1 MFCRCVDILYVRA
14 DRNGIKARHLA
25 RQKSAFNTSVDHG
38 NLSIL
43 SGEISVDPDG
53 CIAEC
58 GIRYKLPCR
67 IRTHDHTPRLRKVS
81 QCADPLRESISL
93 RIDAA
98 ADEEEAQPQ
107 QITEAEAGKVTF
119 STDYPGVT
127 IKPGGTSTFT
137 LYITNTG
144 SEETTVELSAADLP
158 EGWEG
163 SFKGSSNEVSMVH
176 VGAYQ
181 KKEDSPS
188 LSYSLT
194 VPEDTKEDI
203 YTISLNAKGGDVDE
217 SLALTVKVD
226 AEEKKIGAG
235 EFSTD
240 YAQQEGDSGTKFSYT
255 TTLTNNS
262 GENMTYSLSAEGA
275 PEGWTVTFTPSDT
288 TTATSSVPVDA
299 GASSTIKAAIVPA
312 QNVTAGEYPITL
324 VAACAG
330 ETLELPV
337 TVKITGTYSL
347 TATTPTGN
355 LSTSAYAGETKDVAL
370 SIQNT
375 GNIDLTAV
383 SLKAQASTDWEITF
397 DQDTINEIPAG
408 GSAEVTAHITP
419 AKDAILGDYVTIIT
433 ASNDAVSSDCALRIS
448 VQNHTSWGIA
458 AVAVIA
464 VLVLGL
470 VLIIRRFGRR

>member
-1 MFCRCVDILYVRA
+1 MEKTTGGMTKKAVRSVC
-14 DRNGIKARHLA
+14 GLLA
-25 RQKSAFNTSVDHG
+25 AGLLAAAVMPMH
-38 NLSIL
+38 
-43 SGEISVDPDG
+43 
-53 CIAEC
+53 
-58 GIRYKLPCR
+58 
-67 IRTHDHTPRLRKVS
+67 
-81 QCADPLRESISL
+81 
-93 RIDAA
+93 AA
-98 ADEEEAQPQ
+98 ADEEEAQPP

-144 SEETTVELSAADLP
+144 SEETTVELSAEDLP

-176 VGAYQ
+176 VGACQ

>member
-1 MFCRCVDILYVRA
+1 MIMEKTTGRMTKKAVRSVC
-14 DRNGIKARHLA
+14 GLLA
-25 RQKSAFNTSVDHG
+25 AGLLAAAVMPMH
-38 NLSIL
+38 
-43 SGEISVDPDG
+43 
-53 CIAEC
+53 
-58 GIRYKLPCR
+58 
-67 IRTHDHTPRLRKVS
+67 
-81 QCADPLRESISL
+81 
-93 RIDAA
+93 AA

-144 SEETTVELSAADLP
+144 SEETTVELSAEDLP

-176 VGAYQ
+176 VGACQ

-355 LSTSAYAGETKDVAL
+355 LSTSTYAGETKDVAL

>member
-1 MFCRCVDILYVRA
+1 MERRPKIMEKTTGGMTKKAVRSVC
-14 DRNGIKARHLA
+14 GLLA
-25 RQKSAFNTSVDHG
+25 AGLLAAAVMPMH
-38 NLSIL
+38 
-43 SGEISVDPDG
+43 
-53 CIAEC
+53 
-58 GIRYKLPCR
+58 
-67 IRTHDHTPRLRKVS
+67 
-81 QCADPLRESISL
+81 
-93 RIDAA
+93 AA

-144 SEETTVELSAADLP
+144 SEETTVELSAEDLP

-176 VGAYQ
+176 VGACQ

-458 AVAVIA
+458 AVAGIA

>member
-1 MFCRCVDILYVRA
+1 MEKTTGGMTKKAVRSVC
-14 DRNGIKARHLA
+14 GLLA
-25 RQKSAFNTSVDHG
+25 AGLLAAAVMPMH
-38 NLSIL
+38 
-43 SGEISVDPDG
+43 
-53 CIAEC
+53 
-58 GIRYKLPCR
+58 
-67 IRTHDHTPRLRKVS
+67 
-81 QCADPLRESISL
+81 
-93 RIDAA
+93 AA

-144 SEETTVELSAADLP
+144 SEETTVELSAEDLP

-181 KKEDSPS
+181 EKEDSPS

>member
-1 MFCRCVDILYVRA
+1 MERRPKIMEKTTEGMTKKAVRSVC
-14 DRNGIKARHLA
+14 GLLA
-25 RQKSAFNTSVDHG
+25 AGLLAAAVMPMH
-38 NLSIL
+38 
-43 SGEISVDPDG
+43 
-53 CIAEC
+53 
-58 GIRYKLPCR
+58 
-67 IRTHDHTPRLRKVS
+67 
-81 QCADPLRESISL
+81 
-93 RIDAA
+93 AA

-144 SEETTVELSAADLP
+144 SEETTVELSAEDLP

-176 VGAYQ
+176 VGACQ

>member
-1 MFCRCVDILYVRA
+1 M
-14 DRNGIKARHLA
+14 H
-25 RQKSAFNTSVDHG
+25 
-38 NLSIL
+38 
-43 SGEISVDPDG
+43 
-53 CIAEC
+53 
-58 GIRYKLPCR
+58 
-67 IRTHDHTPRLRKVS
+67 
-81 QCADPLRESISL
+81 
-93 RIDAA
+93 AA

-144 SEETTVELSAADLP
+144 SEETTVELSAEDLP

-176 VGAYQ
+176 VGACQ

-347 TATTPTGN
+347 TATTPTGK

>member
-1 MFCRCVDILYVRA
+1 MERRLKIMEKTTGGMTKKAVRSVC
-14 DRNGIKARHLA
+14 GLLA
-25 RQKSAFNTSVDHG
+25 AGLLAAAVMPMH
-38 NLSIL
+38 
-43 SGEISVDPDG
+43 
-53 CIAEC
+53 
-58 GIRYKLPCR
+58 
-67 IRTHDHTPRLRKVS
+67 
-81 QCADPLRESISL
+81 
-93 RIDAA
+93 AA

-144 SEETTVELSAADLP
+144 SEETTVELSAEDLP

>member
-1 MFCRCVDILYVRA
+1 MERRPKIMEKTTGGMTKKAVRSVC
-14 DRNGIKARHLA
+14 GLLA
-25 RQKSAFNTSVDHG
+25 AGLLAAAVMPMH
-38 NLSIL
+38 
-43 SGEISVDPDG
+43 
-53 CIAEC
+53 
-58 GIRYKLPCR
+58 
-67 IRTHDHTPRLRKVS
+67 
-81 QCADPLRESISL
+81 
-93 RIDAA
+93 AA

-144 SEETTVELSAADLP
+144 SEETTVELSAEDLP

-383 SLKAQASTDWEITF
+383 SLEAQASTDWEITF

-433 ASNDAVSSDCALRIS
+433 ASNDAVSSDCELRVS

>member
-1 MFCRCVDILYVRA
+1 MEKTTGRMTKKAVRSVC
-14 DRNGIKARHLA
+14 GLLA
-25 RQKSAFNTSVDHG
+25 AGLLAAAVMPMH
-38 NLSIL
+38 
-43 SGEISVDPDG
+43 
-53 CIAEC
+53 
-58 GIRYKLPCR
+58 
-67 IRTHDHTPRLRKVS
+67 
-81 QCADPLRESISL
+81 
-93 RIDAA
+93 AA

-144 SEETTVELSAADLP
+144 SEETTVELSAEDLP

-262 GENMTYSLSAEGA
+262 GKNMTYSLSAEGA

>member
-1 MFCRCVDILYVRA
+1 MEKTTGGMTKKAVRSVC
-14 DRNGIKARHLA
+14 GLLA
-25 RQKSAFNTSVDHG
+25 AGLLAAAVMPMH
-38 NLSIL
+38 
-43 SGEISVDPDG
+43 
-53 CIAEC
+53 
-58 GIRYKLPCR
+58 
-67 IRTHDHTPRLRKVS
+67 
-81 QCADPLRESISL
+81 
-93 RIDAA
+93 AA

-144 SEETTVELSAADLP
+144 SEESTVELSAEDLP

-176 VGAYQ
+176 VGACQ

-275 PEGWTVTFTPSDT
+275 PEGWMVTFTPSDT

>member
-1 MFCRCVDILYVRA
+1 MIMEKTTGGMTKKAVRSVC
-14 DRNGIKARHLA
+14 GLLA
-25 RQKSAFNTSVDHG
+25 AGLLAAAVMPMH
-38 NLSIL
+38 
-43 SGEISVDPDG
+43 
-53 CIAEC
+53 
-58 GIRYKLPCR
+58 
-67 IRTHDHTPRLRKVS
+67 
-81 QCADPLRESISL
+81 
-93 RIDAA
+93 AA

-144 SEETTVELSAADLP
+144 SEETTVELSAEDLP

-240 YAQQEGDSGTKFSYT
+240 YAQQEGDSGTKLSYT

>member
-1 MFCRCVDILYVRA
+1 MERRPKIMEKTTGGMTKKAVRSVC
-14 DRNGIKARHLA
+14 GLLA
-25 RQKSAFNTSVDHG
+25 AGLLVAAVMPMH
-38 NLSIL
+38 
-43 SGEISVDPDG
+43 
-53 CIAEC
+53 
-58 GIRYKLPCR
+58 
-67 IRTHDHTPRLRKVS
+67 
-81 QCADPLRESISL
+81 
-93 RIDAA
+93 AA

-144 SEETTVELSAADLP
+144 SEETTVELSAEDLP

>member
-1 MFCRCVDILYVRA
+1 MIMEKTTGRMTKKAVRSVC
-14 DRNGIKARHLA
+14 GLLA
-25 RQKSAFNTSVDHG
+25 AGLLAAAVMPMH
-38 NLSIL
+38 
-43 SGEISVDPDG
+43 
-53 CIAEC
+53 
-58 GIRYKLPCR
+58 
-67 IRTHDHTPRLRKVS
+67 
-81 QCADPLRESISL
+81 
-93 RIDAA
+93 AA

-144 SEETTVELSAADLP
+144 SEETTVELSAEDLP

-383 SLKAQASTDWEITF
+383 SLEAQASTDWEITF

-433 ASNDAVSSDCALRIS
+433 ASNDAVSSDCELRVS

>member
-1 MFCRCVDILYVRA
+1 MEKTTGGMTKKAVRSVC
-14 DRNGIKARHLA
+14 GLLA
-25 RQKSAFNTSVDHG
+25 AGLLVAAVMPMH
-38 NLSIL
+38 
-43 SGEISVDPDG
+43 
-53 CIAEC
+53 
-58 GIRYKLPCR
+58 
-67 IRTHDHTPRLRKVS
+67 
-81 QCADPLRESISL
+81 
-93 RIDAA
+93 AA

-144 SEETTVELSAADLP
+144 SEETTVELSAEDLP

-464 VLVLGL
+464 VLVFGL

>member
-1 MFCRCVDILYVRA
+1 MEKTTGGITKKAVRSVC
-14 DRNGIKARHLA
+14 GLLA
-25 RQKSAFNTSVDHG
+25 AGLLAAAVMPMH
-38 NLSIL
+38 
-43 SGEISVDPDG
+43 
-53 CIAEC
+53 
-58 GIRYKLPCR
+58 
-67 IRTHDHTPRLRKVS
+67 
-81 QCADPLRESISL
+81 
-93 RIDAA
+93 AA

-144 SEETTVELSAADLP
+144 SEETTVELSAEDLP

-176 VGAYQ
+176 VGACQ

-240 YAQQEGDSGTKFSYT
+240 YAQQEGDSGTTFSYT

-383 SLKAQASTDWEITF
+383 SLKAQTSTDWEITF

-433 ASNDAVSSDCALRIS
+433 ASNDSVSSDCALRIS

>member
-1 MFCRCVDILYVRA
+1 MEKTTGGMTKKAVRSVC
-14 DRNGIKARHLA
+14 GLLA
-25 RQKSAFNTSVDHG
+25 AG
-38 NLSIL
+38 LL
-43 SGEISVDPDG
+43 
-53 CIAEC
+53 
-58 GIRYKLPCR
+58 
-67 IRTHDHTPRLRKVS
+67 
-81 QCADPLRESISL
+81 
-93 RIDAA
+93 AA
-98 ADEEEAQPQ
+98 AVMPMHAVADEEEAQPQ

-144 SEETTVELSAADLP
+144 SEETTVELSAEDLP

-176 VGAYQ
+176 VGACQ

-433 ASNDAVSSDCALRIS
+433 ASNDAVSSDCELRIS

>member
-1 MFCRCVDILYVRA
+1 MERRPKIMEKTTGGMTKKAVRSVC
-14 DRNGIKARHLA
+14 GLLA
-25 RQKSAFNTSVDHG
+25 AGLLAAAVMPMH
-38 NLSIL
+38 
-43 SGEISVDPDG
+43 
-53 CIAEC
+53 
-58 GIRYKLPCR
+58 
-67 IRTHDHTPRLRKVS
+67 
-81 QCADPLRESISL
+81 
-93 RIDAA
+93 AA

-144 SEETTVELSAADLP
+144 SEETTVELSAEDLP

-176 VGAYQ
+176 VGACQ

-203 YTISLNAKGGDVDE
+203 YIISLNAKGGNVDE

>member
-1 MFCRCVDILYVRA
+1 MERRPKIMEKTTGGMTKKAVRSVC
-14 DRNGIKARHLA
+14 GLLA
-25 RQKSAFNTSVDHG
+25 AGLMAAAVMPMH
-38 NLSIL
+38 
-43 SGEISVDPDG
+43 
-53 CIAEC
+53 
-58 GIRYKLPCR
+58 
-67 IRTHDHTPRLRKVS
+67 
-81 QCADPLRESISL
+81 
-93 RIDAA
+93 AA

-107 QITEAEAGKVTF
+107 QITEAQAGKVTF

-144 SEETTVELSAADLP
+144 SEETTVELSAEDLP

-176 VGAYQ
+176 VGACQ

-226 AEEKKIGAG
+226 AEENKIGAG

>member
-1 MFCRCVDILYVRA
+1 MEKTTGGMTKKAVRSVC
-14 DRNGIKARHLA
+14 GLLA
-25 RQKSAFNTSVDHG
+25 AGLLAAAVMPMH
-38 NLSIL
+38 
-43 SGEISVDPDG
+43 
-53 CIAEC
+53 
-58 GIRYKLPCR
+58 
-67 IRTHDHTPRLRKVS
+67 
-81 QCADPLRESISL
+81 
-93 RIDAA
+93 AA

-144 SEETTVELSAADLP
+144 SEETTVELSAEDLP

-347 TATTPTGN
+347 TATTLTGN

>member
-1 MFCRCVDILYVRA
+1 MMT
-14 DRNGIKARHLA
+14 K
-25 RQKSAFNTSVDHG
+25 K
-38 NLSIL
+38 
-43 SGEISVDPDG
+43 
-53 CIAEC
+53 
-58 GIRYKLPCR
+58 GIRSVCGLLAAGLLTAGVIPM
-67 IRTHDHTPRLRKVS
+67 H
-81 QCADPLRESISL
+81 
-93 RIDAA
+93 AA
-98 ADEEEAQPQ
+98 AEENEARPQ
-107 QITEAEAGKVTF
+107 LIAEAEAGEVTF

-127 IKPGGTSTFT
+127 IKPGATSTFT
-137 LYITNTG
+137 LYMTNTG
-144 SEETTVELSAADLP
+144 SEETTVELSAEDLP

-181 KKEDSPS
+181 TREDSPS

-275 PEGWTVTFTPSDT
+275 PEGWNVTFTPSGT
-288 TTATSSVPVDA
+288 TTTTSSVPVDA
-299 GASSTIKAAIVPA
+299 GASSTIKAAVVPA
-312 QNVTAGEYPITL
+312 QNVTAGEYPITF

-337 TVKITGTYSL
+337 TVRITGTYSL
-347 TATTPTGN
+347 TTTTPTGN
-355 LSTSAYAGETKDVAL
+355 LSASAYAGEPKDIVL

-375 GNIDLTAV
+375 GNIDLTAI
-383 SLKAQASTDWEITF
+383 SLKAQASTNWEVTF
-397 DQDTINEIPAG
+397 DQDTINSIPAG
-408 GSAEVTAHITP
+408 GNVEVTAHITP
-419 AKDAILGDYVTIIT
+419 AKDAILGDYVTVIT
-433 ASNDAVSSDCALRIS
+433 AFNDAVSSDCALRIS
-448 VQNHTSWGIA
+448 VQNHTGWGIA
-458 AVAVIA
+458 AVAIVA
-464 VLVLGL
+464 FLVLGL
-470 VLIIRRFGRR
+470 VQIIRKFGRR

>member
-1 MFCRCVDILYVRA
+1 MERRPKIMEKTTGGMKKKAVRSVC
-14 DRNGIKARHLA
+14 GLLA
-25 RQKSAFNTSVDHG
+25 AGLLAAAVMPMH
-38 NLSIL
+38 
-43 SGEISVDPDG
+43 
-53 CIAEC
+53 
-58 GIRYKLPCR
+58 
-67 IRTHDHTPRLRKVS
+67 
-81 QCADPLRESISL
+81 
-93 RIDAA
+93 AA

-107 QITEAEAGKVTF
+107 QITEAEAGIVTF

-144 SEETTVELSAADLP
+144 SEETTVELSAEDLP

>member
-1 MFCRCVDILYVRA
+1 MEKTTGRMTKKAVRSVC
-14 DRNGIKARHLA
+14 GLLA
-25 RQKSAFNTSVDHG
+25 AGLLAAAVMPMH
-38 NLSIL
+38 
-43 SGEISVDPDG
+43 
-53 CIAEC
+53 
-58 GIRYKLPCR
+58 
-67 IRTHDHTPRLRKVS
+67 
-81 QCADPLRESISL
+81 
-93 RIDAA
+93 AA

-144 SEETTVELSAADLP
+144 SEETTVELSAEDLP

-163 SFKGSSNEVSMVH
+163 SFQGSSNEVSMVH

-383 SLKAQASTDWEITF
+383 SLEAQASTDWEITF

-433 ASNDAVSSDCALRIS
+433 ASNDAVSSDCELRVS

>member
-1 MFCRCVDILYVRA
+1 MEKTTGGMTKKAVRSVC
-14 DRNGIKARHLA
+14 GLLA
-25 RQKSAFNTSVDHG
+25 AGLLAAAVMPMH
-38 NLSIL
+38 
-43 SGEISVDPDG
+43 
-53 CIAEC
+53 
-58 GIRYKLPCR
+58 
-67 IRTHDHTPRLRKVS
+67 
-81 QCADPLRESISL
+81 
-93 RIDAA
+93 AA

-144 SEETTVELSAADLP
+144 SEETTVELSAEDLP

-176 VGAYQ
+176 VGACQ

-397 DQDTINEIPAG
+397 DKDTINEIPAG

>member
-1 MFCRCVDILYVRA
+1 MEKTTGRMTKKAVRSVC
-14 DRNGIKARHLA
+14 GLLA
-25 RQKSAFNTSVDHG
+25 AGLLAAAVMPMH
-38 NLSIL
+38 
-43 SGEISVDPDG
+43 
-53 CIAEC
+53 
-58 GIRYKLPCR
+58 
-67 IRTHDHTPRLRKVS
+67 
-81 QCADPLRESISL
+81 
-93 RIDAA
+93 AA

-144 SEETTVELSAADLP
+144 SEETTVELSAEDLP

-397 DQDTINEIPAG
+397 DKDTINEIPAG

-433 ASNDAVSSDCALRIS
+433 ASNDAVSSDCELRVS

>member
-1 MFCRCVDILYVRA
+1 MEKTTGGMTKKAVRSVC
-14 DRNGIKARHLA
+14 GLLA
-25 RQKSAFNTSVDHG
+25 AGLLAAAVMPMH
-38 NLSIL
+38 
-43 SGEISVDPDG
+43 
-53 CIAEC
+53 
-58 GIRYKLPCR
+58 
-67 IRTHDHTPRLRKVS
+67 
-81 QCADPLRESISL
+81 
-93 RIDAA
+93 AA

-144 SEETTVELSAADLP
+144 SEETTVELSAEDLP

-176 VGAYQ
+176 VGACQ

>member
-1 MFCRCVDILYVRA
+1 MEKTTGGITKKAVRSVC
-14 DRNGIKARHLA
+14 GLLA
-25 RQKSAFNTSVDHG
+25 AGLLAAAVMPMH
-38 NLSIL
+38 
-43 SGEISVDPDG
+43 
-53 CIAEC
+53 
-58 GIRYKLPCR
+58 
-67 IRTHDHTPRLRKVS
+67 
-81 QCADPLRESISL
+81 
-93 RIDAA
+93 AA

-144 SEETTVELSAADLP
+144 SEETTVELSAEDLP

-176 VGAYQ
+176 VGACQ

-383 SLKAQASTDWEITF
+383 SLTAQASTDWEITF

-419 AKDAILGDYVTIIT
+419 AKDAILGDYVTVIT